1 MKLIGPMERRVMHH
15 ENGVQCEPG
24 SFLLTCSDIANT
36 FGFSY
41 CLSFLCMCCLSWS
54 RVKCSMCRGKIVKS
68 ADVMIASIYSGSS
81 FVRYYPKVVGPDI
94 CSACLAFHK
103 EAIST
108 FPFDL
113 CNPVIHLGYAFFP
126 SVLQMKQWIA

>member
-1 MKLIGPMERRVMHH
+1 
-15 ENGVQCEPG
+15 
-24 SFLLTCSDIANT
+24 
-36 FGFSY
+36 
-41 CLSFLCMCCLSWS
+41 
-54 RVKCSMCRGKIVKS
+54 MCRGKIVKS